1 MTTDPA
7 LFVGMYHGR
16 SGVVLHKYPRSPLI
30 KGLIE
35 IQVSGLV
42 EGLSVETGIF
52 LGDHN
57 VSAIGQRDYQ

>member
-1 MTTDPA
+1 MA
-7 LFVGMYHGR
+7 EA
-16 SGVVLHKYPRSPLI
+16 VLYCINTPRSPLI
-30 KGLIE
+30 EGLIG

-57 VSAIGQRDYQ
+57 VSTVEQRDYQ